1 MSQCLM
7 MLFFRTDET
16 PDSTDHPYT
25 RKRQTVYLVFESA
38 LLLLFSSCI
47 HCRSSTSV
55 KKVVTG
61 SLLRIIQTCSHC
73 SRRRTWESQPYIGK
87 IPAGNILTS
96 AAILYSGAL
105 PSKALRMFQILNLAT
120 ISRKTFFRHQG
131 QYLQPAIN
139 SVWKHSQEVLLRS
152 LKEKGNPL
160 VLAGDGRSDSPG
172 HSAKYGSY
180 SILDLTCNKIV
191 DFKLVQV

>member
-7 MLFFRTDET
+7 MLSFRTDET
-16 PDSTDHPYT
+16 PDSTDGLYT
-25 RKRQTVYLVFESA
+25 RKGQTVYLVFESA

-47 HCRSSTSV
+47 HCSSPTSV

-61 SLLRIIQTCSHC
+61 SLLQIIQTCCKC
-73 SRRRTWESQPYIGK
+73 SRRHTWESQPYIGK

-96 AAILYSGAL
+96 AAILYSGVL
-105 PSKALRMFQILNLAT
+105 PSKALQMFRILNLAT
-120 ISRKTFFRHQG
+120 ITRKTFFRHQS

-139 SVWKHSQEVLLRS
+139 SVWKRSQDLLLKS

-180 SILDLTCNKIV
+180 SILELTCNKIV

>member
-1 MSQCLM
+1 M
-7 MLFFRTDET
+7 FDDTFRTDET
-16 PDSTDHPYT
+16 PDSTDSPYT
-25 RKRQTVYLVFESA
+25 RKGQTVYLVFESA

-47 HCRSSTSV
+47 HCSSHTSV

-61 SLLRIIQTCSHC
+61 SLLRIIQTCSNC

-87 IPAGNILTS
+87 IPAGNILIS

-105 PSKALRMFQILNLAT
+105 PSKALQMFQILNLAT
-120 ISRKTFFRHQG
+120 ITRKTFFRHQN

-139 SVWKHSQEVLLRS
+139 SVWKRSQELLLRS

-172 HSAKYGSY
+172 LSAKYGSY
-180 SILDLTCNKIV
+180 SILELTCNKIV